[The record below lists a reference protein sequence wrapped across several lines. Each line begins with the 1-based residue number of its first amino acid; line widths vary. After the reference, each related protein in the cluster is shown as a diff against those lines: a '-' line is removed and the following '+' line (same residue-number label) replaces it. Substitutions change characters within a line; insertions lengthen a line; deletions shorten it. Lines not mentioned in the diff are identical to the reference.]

1 MPKTILIFS
10 DGTGQLGGLRPDQR
24 LSNVYKMYRAM
35 RPGPDS
41 PISPKAQVAFYDAG
55 LGAGEVGGMSFKRV
69 RNIMAAAVGTGI
81 DENVID
87 CYEAII
93 AQYEPG
99 DRICIFGFSR
109 GAYTARSLANVLN
122 LCGVPTNDGK
132 GGPVPRFGPELRAI
146 ASDAV
151 RNVYN
156 HGAGAKRARYE
167 TERETLA
174 ARFRDRHGSQGVGFD
189 GEGQG
194 NVQPTFVGVFDTVAA
209 LGSRTATAIAFVGMA
224 ALIAI
229 TIYGWRHAPWW
240 VAAPVSALPL
250 SAGYWFVRSFWSQVK
265 FFADDAR
272 LKLSRWDPRR
282 QWFELRHAHVA
293 WWSGKNYDRYADK
306 EVGYLRHALAI
317 DEDRAKFPRVGWGRS
332 ADLQWHKARG
342 REDWLVQVW
351 FAGNHSDI
359 GGSYPEEESR
369 LSDIALRWMVG
380 ELKHALGDGVTV
392 LDDRLVTSPDA
403 LGLQH
408 SERTGMLNAQPAWFR
423 LLTVGKVVWA
433 RAKRDVHPEATL
445 HPTVLERLA
454 APHVP
459 QMGEVRPY
467 RPESLAGHIAA
478 KRFYAANSPI
488 DGTVEA
494 AAGVNCGEPIV
505 AAPAHPT
512 DAGRQTP

>member
-1 MPKTILIFS
+1 MSKTILIFS

-41 PISPKAQVAFYDAG
+41 PIRPNDQVAFYDAG
-55 LGAGEVGGMSFKRV
+55 LGAGETGGLTFKRV
-69 RNIMAAAVGTGI
+69 RNVMAAAVGTGI

-87 CYEAII
+87 CYAAVI
-93 AQYEPG
+93 ANYEPG

-122 LCGVPTNDGK
+122 LCGVPTHDAK
-132 GGPVPRFGPELRAI
+132 GGPVPRFGPELRMI
-146 ASDAV
+146 ASDGV

-156 HGAGAKRARYE
+156 HGAGAKRTTYE

-174 ARFRDRHGSQGVGFD
+174 DRYRDRYGSQGVGID
-189 GEGQG
+189 GERQG

-209 LGSRTATAIAFVGMA
+209 LGSRAATTTAAVGMA
-224 ALIAI
+224 ALIAL
-229 TIYGWRHAPWW
+229 TVVVARHLPWW
-240 VAAPVSALPL
+240 VAVAVATLPL

-265 FFADDAR
+265 LFSDDAT
-272 LKLSRWDPRR
+272 LQLSRWNPKR
-282 QWFELRHAHVA
+282 QLFELRHAHVA
-293 WWSGKNYDRYADK
+293 WWSGRNYDRYADK
-306 EVGYLRHALAI
+306 EVGFLRHAQAI
-317 DEDRAKFPRVGWGRS
+317 DEDRARFPRVGWGRS
-332 ADLQWHKARG
+332 ADLQWHKERG

-369 LSDIALRWMVG
+369 LSDIALRWMVDQT
-380 ELKHALGDGVTV
+380 KAALGDAVTV
-392 LDDRLVTSPDA
+392 LDERLVTSPDA

-408 SERTGMLNAQPAWFR
+408 SERTGMLNAQPALFR
-423 LLTVGKVVWA
+423 WLTFSKVVWGKA
-433 RAKRDVHPEATL
+433 VRDISPEADL

-459 QMGEVRPY
+459 QMGEVEPY
-467 RPESLAGHIAA
+467 RPESLRAH
-478 KRFYAANSPI
+478 R
-488 DGTVEA
+488 DA
-494 AAGVNCGEPIV
+494 AAFYV
-505 AAPAHPT
+505 
-512 DAGRQTP
+512 DAGGTAN

>member
-1 MPKTILIFS
+1 MAKTILIFS

-41 PISPKAQVAFYDAG
+41 PIKPSEQVAFYDAG
-55 LGAGEVGGMSFKRV
+55 LGAGETAGLTFKRV
-69 RNIMAAAVGTGI
+69 RNVMAAAVGTGI

-87 CYEAII
+87 CYAAVI
-93 AQYEPG
+93 ASYDLG

-122 LCGVPTNDGK
+122 LCGVPTHDAS

-146 ASDAV
+146 ASDGV

-167 TERETLA
+167 TEREKLA
-174 ARFRDRHGSQGVGFD
+174 DRYRDRYGSQGVGTD
-189 GEGQG
+189 GERQG

-209 LGSRTATAIAFVGMA
+209 LGSRAATTIAAIGMIGLVGLTVVVA
-224 ALIAI
+224 GHL
-229 TIYGWRHAPWW
+229 PWW
-240 VAAPVSALPL
+240 VAVTVAMLPL
-250 SAGYWFVRSFWSQVK
+250 SAGYWVVQSFWSQVK
-265 FFADDAR
+265 LFADDATS
-272 LKLSRWDPRR
+272 KLSRWDPRR

-293 WWSGKNYDRYADK
+293 WWSGKNYDRYADR
-306 EVGYLRHALAI
+306 EIGFLRHSQAI
-317 DEDRAKFPRVGWGRS
+317 DEDRARFPRVGWGRS
-332 ADLQWHKARG
+332 VDLHWHKERG

-369 LSDIALRWMVG
+369 LSDIALRWMVD
-380 ELKHALGDGVTV
+380 EAKAALGDAVTV

-408 SERTGMLNAQPAWFR
+408 SERTGMLNAQPA
-423 LLTVGKVVWA
+423 LLRWLSFSKVVWGKA
-433 RAKRDVHPEATL
+433 VRDISPEAEL

-459 QMGEVRPY
+459 QMGEVKPY
-467 RPESLAGHIAA
+467 RPESLRAHRDGAKFYSRRDGIAG
-478 KRFYAANSPI
+478 
-488 DGTVEA
+488 
-494 AAGVNCGEPIV
+494 
-505 AAPAHPT
+505 
-512 DAGRQTP
+512 